1 MPLSEAKSD
10 ALAQVYAR
18 SLFELAEAKGG
29 REGIEEVSSEIEEIL
44 EIARGDAKFAEFLSS
59 RVLASEARAAS
70 LRKIFEGRVSQL
82 TLNFLLTLNQ
92 KGRLEHLPA
101 IGAALDDLAQ
111 ERFGRVEVDV
121 FTAAPIGPDE
131 VRTIRERLGAVLHK
145 EVVVHPYTDATL
157 IGGMRLRVGDKLIDG
172 SVATRLAKLRDR
184 LASEGSAEVR
194 SRFDRMIDG

>member
-18 SLFELAEAKGG
+18 SLFELAEARGG
-29 REGIEEVSSEIEEIL
+29 REVIEEVTAEIEEIL

-59 RVLASEARAAS
+59 RVLATEARAAS
-70 LRKIFEGRVSQL
+70 LKKIFEGRVSPL

-101 IGAALDDLAQ
+101 IGAALDELAQ
-111 ERFGRVEVDV
+111 EKFGRVEVDV

-131 VRTIRERLGAVLHK
+131 VRTIRERLGAVLRK
-145 EVVVHPYTDATL
+145 EVVVHPYTDASL
-157 IGGMRLRVGDKLIDG
+157 IGGMRLRVGDQLIDG

-184 LASEGSAEVR
+184 LSTEGSAEIR
-194 SRFDRMIDG
+194 SRFDRMIED